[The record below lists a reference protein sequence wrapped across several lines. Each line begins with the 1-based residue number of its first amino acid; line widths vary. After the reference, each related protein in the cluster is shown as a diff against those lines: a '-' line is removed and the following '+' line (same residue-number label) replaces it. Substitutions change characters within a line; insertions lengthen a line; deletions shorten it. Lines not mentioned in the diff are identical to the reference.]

1 MAGEPKSPYYGAMKR
16 REFLAAVAASTF
28 LSSTIARA
36 EDWQTRLIK
45 SSATDKLLYG
55 LHIKLSPGWKTYW
68 RVPGSAGIPPS
79 IKLEGTGIESLAV
92 DYPLPIRINDE
103 SGEAIGYHDEVVFIL
118 RPKPKADA
126 KPEKLDGKVSA
137 FFGVCKDICR
147 PAKFAADLSAA
158 VVDDNLMQKYLERV
172 PVASDFIR
180 QAIQSDDQLELN
192 LEQVVQDILVVGPEG
207 LYFHKPT
214 FGIGSAK
221 LKIFGLTGDQKLRTK
236 DLDITA
242 IVDGTGLEQTVTVA

>member
-1 MAGEPKSPYYGAMKR
+1 MAT
-16 REFLAAVAASTF
+16 VAASTF
-28 LSSTIARA
+28 MSPTIARA
-36 EDWQTRLIK
+36 DDWQTRLIK
-45 SSATDKLLYG
+45 SSATGELLYG

-79 IKLEGTGIESLAV
+79 IKLEGADIESLAV

-118 RPKPKADA
+118 RPKLKAEA
-126 KPEKLDGKVSA
+126 KPEKLNGKVSA
-137 FFGVCKDICR
+137 LFGVCKDICR
-147 PAKFAADLSAA
+147 PAKYAADLSAA
-158 VVDDNLMQKYLERV
+158 ETDDPLMQKYLERV

-180 QAIQSDDQLELN
+180 QAIQKDDELELN
-192 LEQVVQDILVVGPEG
+192 LDRVFQDILVVGPDG

-214 FGIGSAK
+214 FGIGSARV
-221 LKIFGLTGDQKLRTK
+221 KISGLTSEQKLQTK

-242 IVDGTGLEQTVTVA
+242 VVDGTGVEQTVKVA